1 MSDSEPET
9 ASYNSEDG
17 SESENEYFTD
27 EEPNFDAEGGGYPTF
42 GGDSDSEEGDGVVKP
57 KINIGAELDDSV
69 LDDDFDFG
77 GADSDSEDDDEEEQD
92 EDYQTDGNEDEG
104 PGQLNMAA
112 EIQSQPE
119 SEEDSSEEEEE
130 EDDENY
136 LKKFDREVI
145 SNYVDVYH
153 PESRMHNYDEVRT
166 MASVVRGANGE
177 IIDELHRTLPFL
189 TKFEK
194 ARILGLR
201 AKQLDEGAQP
211 FVKVPSNVV
220 TGYTISLMELEQ
232 KKIPFIIRRPIPGG
246 GSEYWKVSD
255 LELII

>member
-9 ASYNSEDG
+9 ASYKSVDG
-17 SESENEYFTD
+17 TESENEYD
-27 EEPNFDAEGGGYPTF
+27 SDNDNDRPYPTF
-42 GGDSDSEEGDGVVKP
+42 GDDSDSEDGDHVVKP
-57 KINIGAELDDSV
+57 KINIGAEINETV
-69 LDDDFDFG
+69 LDDEIDFG
-77 GADSDSEDDDEEEQD
+77 GLDDEED
-92 EDYQTDGNEDEG
+92 NQTDDEEGPEQVSAPTELQSQADTEDEG
-104 PGQLNMAA
+104 
-112 EIQSQPE
+112 EDE
-119 SEEDSSEEEEE
+119 DEDEDSSDE
-130 EDDENY
+130 EDEDDNY

-166 MASVVRGANGE
+166 LSSVVRGTNGDV
-177 IIDELHRTLPFL
+177 IDDLHRTLPFL

-211 FVKVPSNVV
+211 FVKVPPNAV
-220 TGYTISLMELEQ
+220 TGYTIAVMELEQ
-232 KKIPFIIRRPIPGG
+232 KNIPFIIRRPIPGG

>member
-1 MSDSEPET
+1 MSDSEHEAESYISEEEET
-9 ASYNSEDG
+9 
-17 SESENEYFTD
+17 ENEYYSD
-27 EEPNFDAEGGGYPTF
+27 GEPNFDAEGGGYPTF
-42 GGDSDSEEGDGVVKP
+42 GGDSDSEEGDGIVKP
-57 KINIGAELDDSV
+57 KLNIGAEITDHV
-69 LDDDFDFG
+69 LDEFDYEG
-77 GADSDSEDDDEEEQD
+77 EDYDSEEEEVK
-92 EDYQTDGNEDEG
+92 EDYQTDEEPEQVGLVED
-104 PGQLNMAA
+104 
-112 EIQSQPE
+112 IQSQPE
-119 SEEDSSEEEEE
+119 TDEEDSSEEEEE
-130 EDDENY
+130 DENY

-145 SNYVDVYH
+145 SDYVDVYH

-166 MASVVRGANGE
+166 MSSVVRGPNGD
-177 IIDELHRTLPFL
+177 IVDELHKTLPFL

-194 ARILGLR
+194 ARILGIR

>member
-1 MSDSEPET
+1 MSDSEHEET
-9 ASYNSEDG
+9 ESYISE
-17 SESENEYFTD
+17 EETENEYYSD
-27 EEPNFDAEGGGYPTF
+27 GEPNFAAEEEEYPTF
-42 GGDSDSEEGDGVVKP
+42 GDSDSEEGDGIVKP
-57 KINIGAELDDSV
+57 KLNIGAEITDSV
-69 LDDDFDFG
+69 LDDEFDFG
-77 GADSDSEDDDEEEQD
+77 GVDYDSEEEEVK
-92 EDYQTDGNEDEG
+92 EDYQTDEEPEQLDLVED
-104 PGQLNMAA
+104 
-112 EIQSQPE
+112 IQSQPE
-119 SEEDSSEEEEE
+119 TEEEDSSEEEEE
-130 EDDENY
+130 EEDENY

-145 SNYVDVYH
+145 SDYVDVYH

-166 MASVVRGANGE
+166 MSSVVRGPNGD
-177 IIDELHRTLPFL
+177 IVDELHKTLPFL

-194 ARILGLR
+194 ARILGIR

-255 LELII
+255 LELLI

>member
-9 ASYNSEDG
+9 ASYNSDDG
-17 SESENEYFTD
+17 SESENEYYSD
-27 EEPNFDAEGGGYPTF
+27 DGEPNFDQEGGYPTF
-42 GGDSDSEEGDGVVKP
+42 GGDSDSEDGDGVVKP
-57 KINIGAELDDSV
+57 KINIGAEINESV
-69 LDDDFDFG
+69 LDDEFDFG
-77 GADSDSEDDDEEEQD
+77 GEEDQEDE
-92 EDYQTDGNEDEG
+92 EDYQTDDEEGPEQVGAPMEIQPQADTEDED
-104 PGQLNMAA
+104 
-112 EIQSQPE
+112 
-119 SEEDSSEEEEE
+119 EDSSDE
-130 EDDENY
+130 EDEDENY

-166 MASVVRGANGE
+166 LSSVVRGANGD
-177 IIDELHRTLPFL
+177 IIDDLHRTLPFL

-211 FVKVPSNVV
+211 FVKVPPNAV
-220 TGYTISLMELEQ
+220 TGYTIALMELEQ

>member
-1 MSDSEPET
+1 MSDSEHDTE
-9 ASYNSEDG
+9 SYNSDND
-17 SESENEYFTD
+17 SEYYID
-27 EEPNFDAEGGGYPTF
+27 EEGGEYPTV
-42 GGDSDSEEGDGVVKP
+42 GSDSDSEEGDGIVKP
-57 KINIGAELDDSV
+57 KINIGAEIKDSV
-69 LDDDFDFG
+69 LDNELDLG
-77 GADSDSEDDDEEEQD
+77 GADYDSEAEEEEQ
-92 EDYQTDGNEDEG
+92 EEEEEKEEYQTDGDEATEQQVAM
-104 PGQLNMAA
+104 PA
-112 EIQSQPE
+112 EIQSQSE
-119 SEEDSSEEEEE
+119 TEEEEDSSEEEEE
-130 EDDENY
+130 EDENY

-166 MASVVRGANGE
+166 LSSVIRGTNGE
-177 IIDELHRTLPFL
+177 VVDELHRTLPFL

-194 ARILGLR
+194 ARVLGLR
-201 AKQLDEGAQP
+201 AKQIDEGAQP

>member
-1 MSDSEPET
+1 MSDSDPESYNSDQET
-9 ASYNSEDG
+9 ASDYYSDG
-17 SESENEYFTD
+17 
-27 EEPNFDAEGGGYPTF
+27 EPNFDAEGGGYPTF
-42 GGDSDSEEGDGVVKP
+42 GGDSDSEEGDDIVKP
-57 KINIGAELDDSV
+57 KLNIGAEITDSV
-69 LDDDFDFG
+69 LDDEFDFG
-77 GADSDSEDDDEEEQD
+77 GVDYDSEEEELK
-92 EDYQTDGNEDEG
+92 EDYQTDEDPEQVG
-104 PGQLNMAA
+104 LV
-112 EIQSQPE
+112 EDIQSQPE
-119 SEEDSSEEEEE
+119 TEEE
-130 EDDENY
+130 EDSEDEEEEDENY

-153 PESRMHNYDEVRT
+153 PEHRMHNYDEVRT
-166 MASVVRGANGE
+166 MSSVVRGPNGD
-177 IIDELHRTLPFL
+177 IVDELHKTLPFL

-220 TGYTISLMELEQ
+220 SGYIISLMELQQ

>member
-1 MSDSEPET
+1 MSYSEHET
-9 ASYNSEDG
+9 ASYNSDDG
-17 SESENEYFTD
+17 TETASD
-27 EEPNFDAEGGGYPTF
+27 DGQPNFDQDGVDSNSED
-42 GGDSDSEEGDGVVKP
+42 GDDVVKP
-57 KINIGAELDDSV
+57 KINIGAEINETV

-77 GADSDSEDDDEEEQD
+77 GLEDEEDSQTDDEEGPEQVSAPMELQPQEDIED
-92 EDYQTDGNEDEG
+92 EDTED
-104 PGQLNMAA
+104 
-112 EIQSQPE
+112 
-119 SEEDSSEEEEE
+119 EDSSDE
-130 EDDENY
+130 EDEDDNY

-166 MASVVRGANGE
+166 LSSVVRGANG
-177 IIDELHRTLPFL
+177 DVVDDLHRTLPFL

-201 AKQLDEGAQP
+201 AKQVDEGAQP
-211 FVKVPSNVV
+211 FVKVPPNAV
-220 TGYTISLMELEQ
+220 TGYTIALMELEQ

>member
-9 ASYNSEDG
+9 ASYNSDG
-17 SESENEYFTD
+17 SESENEYYSD
-27 EEPNFDAEGGGYPTF
+27 DEPNFAQEGGYPTF
-42 GGDSDSEEGDGVVKP
+42 GGDSDSEDGDGVVKP
-57 KINIGAELDDSV
+57 KINIGAEINESV
-69 LDDDFDFG
+69 LDDEFDFG
-77 GADSDSEDDDEEEQD
+77 GEDEED
-92 EDYQTDGNEDEG
+92 
-104 PGQLNMAA
+104 
-112 EIQSQPE
+112 
-119 SEEDSSEEEEE
+119 EEEEE
-130 EDDENY
+130 EEEEYQTDDEDGPEQVSVPMEIQPQAETEDDDSSDEEDDEDENY

-166 MASVVRGANGE
+166 LSSVVRGTDGA
-177 IIDELHRTLPFL
+177 IIDDLHRTIPFL

-211 FVKVPSNVV
+211 FVKVPPNAV
-220 TGYTISLMELEQ
+220 TGYTIAVMELEQ

>member
-1 MSDSEPET
+1 MSDSDPETTSYNSDDGTEPET
-9 ASYNSEDG
+9 ASYNSDDG
-17 SESENEYFTD
+17 
-27 EEPNFDAEGGGYPTF
+27 EPNFDQDE
-42 GGDSDSEEGDGVVKP
+42 GDSNSEDGDDVVKP
-57 KINIGAELDDSV
+57 KINIGAEINETV
-69 LDDDFDFG
+69 LDDEFDFG
-77 GADSDSEDDDEEEQD
+77 GLEDEDEDEEDSQSDDEEGPEQVSAPMKLQPQ
-92 EDYQTDGNEDEG
+92 EDLEYEDTED
-104 PGQLNMAA
+104 
-112 EIQSQPE
+112 
-119 SEEDSSEEEEE
+119 EDSSDE
-130 EDDENY
+130 EDEDDNY

-166 MASVVRGANGE
+166 LSSVVRGANG
-177 IIDELHRTLPFL
+177 DVVDDLHRTLPFL

-211 FVKVPSNVV
+211 FVKVPPNAV
-220 TGYTISLMELEQ
+220 TGYTIALMELEQ
-232 KKIPFIIRRPIPGG
+232 KNIPFIIRRPIPGG

>member
-1 MSDSEPET
+1 MSDSEREET
-9 ASYNSEDG
+9 ASYISDEE
-17 SESENEYFTD
+17 SESENAYYID
-27 EEPNFDAEGGGYPTF
+27 GEPKFDAEGGGYPTF
-42 GGDSDSEEGDGVVKP
+42 GGDSDSEEGDGIVKP
-57 KINIGAELDDSV
+57 KLNIGAEITDSV
-69 LDDDFDFG
+69 LHDEFDFG
-77 GADSDSEDDDEEEQD
+77 GVDSDSEGEELK
-92 EDYQTDGNEDEG
+92 EDYESPEQVGLVD
-104 PGQLNMAA
+104 

-119 SEEDSSEEEEE
+119 TKEDEYSSEEEEE
-130 EDDENY
+130 EEDENY

-166 MASVVRGANGE
+166 MSSVVRGPNGD
-177 IIDELHRTLPFL
+177 IVDELHKTLPFL

-211 FVKVPSNVV
+211 FVKVPSNAV
-220 TGYTISLMELEQ
+220 TGYTISLIELEQ

>member
-1 MSDSEPET
+1 MSDSEPELET
-9 ASYNSEDG
+9 ASYNSDDG
-17 SESENEYFTD
+17 SESENEYYSD

-42 GGDSDSEEGDGVVKP
+42 GGDSDSEEGDGIVKP
-57 KINIGAELDDSV
+57 KLNIGAEINDSV
-69 LDDDFDFG
+69 LDDEFDFG
-77 GADSDSEDDDEEEQD
+77 GADSDSEGEDQEG
-92 EDYQTDGNEDEG
+92 DYQVAEG
-104 PGQLNMAA
+104 PEQVGVV
-112 EIQSQPE
+112 EDVQSQPE
-119 SEEDSSEEEEE
+119 TEEEDSSEEEEE
-130 EDDENY
+130 EDENY

-166 MASVVRGANGE
+166 MASVVRGPNGD
-177 IIDELHRTLPFL
+177 IVDELHKTLPFL

-211 FVKVPSNVV
+211 FVKVPANVV
-220 TGYTISLMELEQ
+220 TGYTIALMELEQ